1 MSSGSDFLFHCFFPM
16 EHQLIREREDAE
28 KHLQHADHNEGL
40 RLVKKDMDR
49 HFVSGGVETTSQ
61 CVGG

>member
-1 MSSGSDFLFHCFFPM
+1 M